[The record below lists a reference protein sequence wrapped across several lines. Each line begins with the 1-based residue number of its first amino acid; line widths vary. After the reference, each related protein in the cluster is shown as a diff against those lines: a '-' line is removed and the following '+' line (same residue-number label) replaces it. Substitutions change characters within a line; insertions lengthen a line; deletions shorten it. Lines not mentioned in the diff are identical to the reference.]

1 VHGRDTGSP
10 KKQKLIMGQIIR
22 DDIQFLRGL
31 SVILIFL
38 FHLDQNVFKYFYVGV
53 DIFFLIS
60 GFVITS
66 SIFNNIKFKNDFY
79 FFDFLLKRIKR
90 IFPNLI
96 FFLII
101 FNIIYFLFIEI
112 NDGIFFEIIIS
123 SLSTILGISNF
134 YYILNPNLGYFG
146 ETTKWLNHTWSLS
159 VELQFYLFYGIF
171 IFLLSNIKKFFK
183 IKKIIIYFLISFS
196 IISLYFFLFSTG
208 KYLSNYFFSLSRF
221 WEFFLG
227 ALIYLISF
235 NRLKNLVK
243 IKFIYFIFYFLIFL
257 FMVNFFPYNLNYKI
271 VIISVVLIICFC
283 MIFNSYRKVFLVNDF
298 FKFYG
303 NISYSFFLWH
313 MPIISLT
320 KLIINSNAIIFF
332 VSFLCTTLISLIT
345 YNLIELPLNRKTR
358 FDFLFKNIIKF
369 ITFLFATLLI
379 LFLFNHKLAYDLRD
393 GLYKNLIKIYPKHS
407 NKKLANNNLND
418 IWVLQYDK
426 CNNKNE
432 SFSWSTGTNCI
443 IENTSESLFYILGNS
458 YGDHLVPSIIDIIDK
473 PSIYK
478 ARFDN
483 CYVNADQN
491 CNKNNLKITLNKF
504 TKISQDYKKNF
515 LFISLNTEDIL
526 YKELSKVLEFLPRD
540 TTVIYIYPHPTVGVF
555 SNNENLKNY
564 KLKKQKNFV
573 IFRKLSQ
580 NFNFFIFDTHAYLCP
595 KDTCDLIEYNEYFTD
610 GAHFKYSTSKYL
622 SRIIKIFFNELP

>member
-1 VHGRDTGSP
+1 
-10 KKQKLIMGQIIR
+10 MGQIIR

-38 FHLDQNVFKYFYVGV
+38 FHLDQNVFQYFYVGV

-66 SIFNNIKFKNDFY
+66 SIFNHIKFKNDFY

-101 FNIIYFLFIEI
+101 FNIIYFLFLEI

-146 ETTKWLNHTWSLS
+146 DTVKWLNHTWSLS
-159 VELQFYLFYGIF
+159 VELQFYLFYGIL

-183 IKKIIIYFLISFS
+183 IKKIIIYFLITFS
-196 IISLYFFLFSTG
+196 AVSLYFFLFSTG

-243 IKFIYFIFYFLIFL
+243 INFTYFIFYFLIFL
-257 FMVNFFPYNLNYKI
+257 VMVNFLPYNLNYKI

-283 MIFNSYRKVFLVNDF
+283 MIFNSYRKIFLVNDF

-320 KLIINSNAIIFF
+320 KLIATSNVIIFF
-332 VSFLCTTLISLIT
+332 SSFLCTTLISYTT

-358 FDFLFKNIIKF
+358 FDFLLKNIVKF
-369 ITFLFATLLI
+369 ITLLVTTLLI
-379 LFLFNHKLAYDLRD
+379 LFLFNYKLAYVLRD
-393 GLYKNLIKIYPKHS
+393 GLYKNLIKIYPKYS
-407 NKKLANNNLND
+407 NNKLTNSNHND
-418 IWVLQYDK
+418 IWVLQYDE

-443 IENTSESLFYILGNS
+443 IENNSKSLFYILGNS
-458 YGDHLVPSIIDIIDK
+458 YGDHLVPSTMDIIDS

-478 ARFDN
+478 ARFEN
-483 CYVNADQN
+483 CYVNVEQN
-491 CNKNNLKITLNKF
+491 CNKNNLDITLNRF
-504 TKISQDYKKNF
+504 IKISQDYNRKF
-515 LFISLNTEDIL
+515 LFISLNTEDIFF
-526 YKELSKVLEFLPRD
+526 KKLSKILEFLPSD
-540 TTVIYIYPHPTVGVF
+540 TIVIYIYPHPTVNII
-555 SNNENLKNY
+555 SNNENLIKY
-564 KLKKQKNFV
+564 KSDKQKNFLT
-573 IFRKLSQ
+573 FKKLSQ
-580 NFNFFIFDTHAYLCP
+580 NFNLFIFDTYTYLCP
-595 KDTCDLIEYNEYFTD
+595 KYKCDLDEYNNYFTD
-610 GAHFKYSTSKYL
+610 GAHFKHTTSKYL
-622 SRIIKIFFNELP
+622 RLSIKNFFNELP

>member
-1 VHGRDTGSP
+1 
-10 KKQKLIMGQIIR
+10 
-22 DDIQFLRGL
+22 
-31 SVILIFL
+31 
-38 FHLDQNVFKYFYVGV
+38 
-53 DIFFLIS
+53 LIS

-66 SIFNNIKFKNDFY
+66 SIFNHIKFKNDFY

-101 FNIIYFLFIEI
+101 FNIIYFLFLEI

-146 ETTKWLNHTWSLS
+146 DTVKWLNHTWSLS
-159 VELQFYLFYGIF
+159 VELQFYLFYGIL

-183 IKKIIIYFLISFS
+183 IKKIIIYFLITFS
-196 IISLYFFLFSTG
+196 AVSLYFFLFSNG

-243 IKFIYFIFYFLIFL
+243 INFTYFIFYFLIFL
-257 FMVNFFPYNLNYKI
+257 VMVNFLPYNLNYKI

-283 MIFNSYRKVFLVNDF
+283 MIFNSYRKVFLINDF

-320 KLIINSNAIIFF
+320 KLIATSNVIIFF
-332 VSFLCTTLISLIT
+332 SSFLCTTLISYTT

-358 FDFLFKNIIKF
+358 FDFLLKNIVKF
-369 ITFLFATLLI
+369 ITLLVTTLLI
-379 LFLFNHKLAYDLRD
+379 LFLFNYKLAYVLRD
-393 GLYKNLIKIYPKHS
+393 GLYKNLIKIYPKYS
-407 NKKLANNNLND
+407 NNKLTNSNHND
-418 IWVLQYDK
+418 IWVLQYDE

-443 IENTSESLFYILGNS
+443 IENNSESLFYILGNS
-458 YGDHLVPSIIDIIDK
+458 YGDHLVPSTMDIIDS

-478 ARFDN
+478 ARFEN
-483 CYVNADQN
+483 CYVNVEQN
-491 CNKNNLKITLNKF
+491 CNKNNLDITLNRF
-504 TKISQDYKKNF
+504 IKISQDYNRKF
-515 LFISLNTEDIL
+515 LFISLNTEDIFF
-526 YKELSKVLEFLPRD
+526 KKLSKILEFLPSD
-540 TTVIYIYPHPTVGVF
+540 TIVIYIYPHPTVNII
-555 SNNENLKNY
+555 SNNENLIKY
-564 KLKKQKNFV
+564 KSDKQKNFLT
-573 IFRKLSQ
+573 FKKLSQ
-580 NFNFFIFDTHAYLCP
+580 NFNLFIFDTYTYLCP
-595 KDTCDLIEYNEYFTD
+595 KYKCDLDEYNNYFTD
-610 GAHFKYSTSKYL
+610 GAHFKHTTSKYL
-622 SRIIKIFFNELP
+622 RISIKNFFNELP

>member
-1 VHGRDTGSP
+1 
-10 KKQKLIMGQIIR
+10 MGQIIR

-38 FHLDQNVFKYFYVGV
+38 FHLDQNVFQYFYVGV

-66 SIFNNIKFKNDFY
+66 SIFNHIKFKNYFY

-101 FNIIYFLFIEI
+101 FNIIYFLFLEI

-146 ETTKWLNHTWSLS
+146 DTVKWLNHTWSLS
-159 VELQFYLFYGIF
+159 VELQFYLFYGIL
-171 IFLLSNIKKFFK
+171 IFLLSNTKKFFK
-183 IKKIIIYFLISFS
+183 IKKIIIYFLITFS
-196 IISLYFFLFSTG
+196 AVSLYFFLFSTG

-243 IKFIYFIFYFLIFL
+243 INFTYFIFYFLIFL
-257 FMVNFFPYNLNYKI
+257 VMVNFLPYNLNYKI

-283 MIFNSYRKVFLVNDF
+283 MIFNSYRKVFLINDF

-320 KLIINSNAIIFF
+320 KLIATSNVIIFF
-332 VSFLCTTLISLIT
+332 SSFLCTTLISYTT

-358 FDFLFKNIIKF
+358 FDFLLKNIVKF
-369 ITFLFATLLI
+369 ITLLVTTLLI
-379 LFLFNHKLAYDLRD
+379 LFLFNYKLAYVLRD
-393 GLYKNLIKIYPKHS
+393 GLYKNLIKIYPKYS
-407 NKKLANNNLND
+407 NNKLTNSIQND
-418 IWVLQYDK
+418 IWVLQYDE

-443 IENTSESLFYILGNS
+443 IENNSESLFYILGNS
-458 YGDHLVPSIIDIIDK
+458 YGDHLVPSTMDIIDS

-478 ARFDN
+478 ARFEN
-483 CYVNADQN
+483 CYVNVEQN
-491 CNKNNLKITLNKF
+491 CNKNNLDITLNRF
-504 TKISQDYKKNF
+504 IKISQDYNRKF
-515 LFISLNTEDIL
+515 LFISLNTEDIFF
-526 YKELSKVLEFLPRD
+526 KKLSKILEFLPSD
-540 TTVIYIYPHPTVGVF
+540 TIVIYIYPHPTVNII
-555 SNNENLKNY
+555 SNNENLIKY
-564 KLKKQKNFV
+564 KSDKQKNFLT
-573 IFRKLSQ
+573 FKKLSQ
-580 NFNFFIFDTHAYLCP
+580 NFNLFIFDTYTYLCP
-595 KDTCDLIEYNEYFTD
+595 KYKCDLDEYNNYFTD
-610 GAHFKYSTSKYL
+610 GAHFKHTTSKYL
-622 SRIIKIFFNELP
+622 RISIKNFFNELP

>member
-1 VHGRDTGSP
+1 
-10 KKQKLIMGQIIR
+10 MGQIIR

-38 FHLDQNVFKYFYVGV
+38 FHLDQNVFQYFYVGV

-66 SIFNNIKFKNDFY
+66 SIFNHIKFKNDFY

-101 FNIIYFLFIEI
+101 FNIIYFLFLEI

-146 ETTKWLNHTWSLS
+146 DTVKWLNHTWSLS
-159 VELQFYLFYGIF
+159 VELQFYLFYGIL

-183 IKKIIIYFLISFS
+183 IKKIIIYFLITFS
-196 IISLYFFLFSTG
+196 AVSLYFFLFSTG

-243 IKFIYFIFYFLIFL
+243 INFTYFIFYFLIFL
-257 FMVNFFPYNLNYKI
+257 VMVNFLPYNLNYKI

-283 MIFNSYRKVFLVNDF
+283 MIFNSYRKVFLINDF

-320 KLIINSNAIIFF
+320 KLIATSNVINFF
-332 VSFLCTTLISLIT
+332 SSFLCTTLISYTT

-358 FDFLFKNIIKF
+358 FDFLLKNIVKF
-369 ITFLFATLLI
+369 ITLLVTTLLI
-379 LFLFNHKLAYDLRD
+379 LFLFNYKLAYVLRD
-393 GLYKNLIKIYPKHS
+393 GLYKNLIKIYPKYS
-407 NKKLANNNLND
+407 NNKLTNSNHND
-418 IWVLQYDK
+418 IWVLQYDE

-443 IENTSESLFYILGNS
+443 IENNSKSLFYILGNS
-458 YGDHLVPSIIDIIDK
+458 YGDHLVPSTMDIIDS

-478 ARFDN
+478 ARFEN
-483 CYVNADQN
+483 CYVNVEQN
-491 CNKNNLKITLNKF
+491 CNKNNLDITLNRF
-504 TKISQDYKKNF
+504 IKISQDYNRKF
-515 LFISLNTEDIL
+515 LFISLNTEDIFF
-526 YKELSKVLEFLPRD
+526 KKLSKILEFLPSD
-540 TTVIYIYPHPTVGVF
+540 TIVIYIYPHPTVNII
-555 SNNENLKNY
+555 SNNENLIKY
-564 KLKKQKNFV
+564 KSDKQKNFLT
-573 IFRKLSQ
+573 FKKLSQ
-580 NFNFFIFDTHAYLCP
+580 NFNLFIFDTYTYLCP
-595 KDTCDLIEYNEYFTD
+595 KYKCDLEEYNNYFTD
-610 GAHFKYSTSKYL
+610 GAHFKHTTSKYL
-622 SRIIKIFFNELP
+622 RLSIKNFFNELP

>member
-1 VHGRDTGSP
+1 
-10 KKQKLIMGQIIR
+10 MGQIIR

-38 FHLDQNVFKYFYVGV
+38 FHLDQNVFQYFYVGV

-66 SIFNNIKFKNDFY
+66 SIFNHIKFKNDFY

-101 FNIIYFLFIEI
+101 FNIIYFLFLEI

-146 ETTKWLNHTWSLS
+146 DTVKWLNHTWSLS
-159 VELQFYLFYGIF
+159 VELQFYLFYGIL
-171 IFLLSNIKKFFK
+171 IFLLSNTKKFFK
-183 IKKIIIYFLISFS
+183 IKKIIIYFLITFS
-196 IISLYFFLFSTG
+196 AVSLYFFLFSTG

-243 IKFIYFIFYFLIFL
+243 INFIYFIFYFLIFL
-257 FMVNFFPYNLNYKI
+257 VMVNFLPYNLNYKI

-283 MIFNSYRKVFLVNDF
+283 MIFNSYRKVFLINDF

-320 KLIINSNAIIFF
+320 KLIATSNVIIFF
-332 VSFLCTTLISLIT
+332 SSFLCTTLISYTT

-358 FDFLFKNIIKF
+358 FDFLLKNIVKF
-369 ITFLFATLLI
+369 ITLLVTTLLI
-379 LFLFNHKLAYDLRD
+379 LFLFNYKLAYVLRD
-393 GLYKNLIKIYPKHS
+393 GLYKNLIKIYPKYS
-407 NKKLANNNLND
+407 NNKLTNSIQND
-418 IWVLQYDK
+418 IWVLQYDE

-443 IENTSESLFYILGNS
+443 IENNSESLFYILGNS
-458 YGDHLVPSIIDIIDK
+458 YGDHLVPSTMDIIDS

-478 ARFDN
+478 ARFEN
-483 CYVNADQN
+483 CYVNLEQN
-491 CNKNNLKITLNKF
+491 CNKNNLDITLNRF
-504 TKISQDYKKNF
+504 IKISQDYNRKF
-515 LFISLNTEDIL
+515 LFISLNTEDIFFKKL
-526 YKELSKVLEFLPRD
+526 FKILEFLPSD
-540 TTVIYIYPHPTVGVF
+540 TIVIYIYPHPTVNII
-555 SNNENLKNY
+555 SNNENLIKY
-564 KLKKQKNFV
+564 KSDKQKNFLT
-573 IFRKLSQ
+573 FKKLSQ
-580 NFNFFIFDTHAYLCP
+580 NFNLFIFDTYAYLCP
-595 KDTCDLIEYNEYFTD
+595 KYKCDLDEYNNYFTD
-610 GAHFKYSTSKYL
+610 GAHFKHTTSKYL
-622 SRIIKIFFNELP
+622 RLSIKNFFNELP

>member
-1 VHGRDTGSP
+1 
-10 KKQKLIMGQIIR
+10 MGQIIR

-38 FHLDQNVFKYFYVGV
+38 FHLDQNVFQYFYVGV

-66 SIFNNIKFKNDFY
+66 SIFNHIKFKNDFY

-101 FNIIYFLFIEI
+101 FNIIYFLFLEI

-146 ETTKWLNHTWSLS
+146 DTVKWLNHTWSLS
-159 VELQFYLFYGIF
+159 VELQFYLFYGIL
-171 IFLLSNIKKFFK
+171 IFLLSNTKKFFK
-183 IKKIIIYFLISFS
+183 IKKIIIYFLITFS
-196 IISLYFFLFSTG
+196 AVSLYFFLFSTG
-208 KYLSNYFFSLSRF
+208 KLFSYYFFSLSRF

-243 IKFIYFIFYFLIFL
+243 INFIYFIFYFLIFL
-257 FMVNFFPYNLNYKI
+257 VMVNFLPYNLNYKI

-283 MIFNSYRKVFLVNDF
+283 MIFNSYRKVFLINDF

-320 KLIINSNAIIFF
+320 KLIATSNVIIFF
-332 VSFLCTTLISLIT
+332 SSFLCTTLISYTT

-358 FDFLFKNIIKF
+358 FDFLLKNIVKF
-369 ITFLFATLLI
+369 ITLLVTTLLI
-379 LFLFNHKLAYDLRD
+379 LFLFNYKLAYVLRD
-393 GLYKNLIKIYPKHS
+393 GLYKNLIKIYPKYS
-407 NKKLANNNLND
+407 NNKLTNSNQND
-418 IWVLQYDK
+418 IWVLQYDE

-443 IENTSESLFYILGNS
+443 IENNSESLFYILGNS
-458 YGDHLVPSIIDIIDK
+458 YGDHLVPSTMDIIDS

-478 ARFDN
+478 ARFEN
-483 CYVNADQN
+483 CYVNVEQN
-491 CNKNNLKITLNKF
+491 CNKNNLDITLNRF
-504 TKISQDYKKNF
+504 IKISQDYNRKF
-515 LFISLNTEDIL
+515 LFISLNTEDIFF
-526 YKELSKVLEFLPRD
+526 KKLSKILEFLPSD
-540 TTVIYIYPHPTVGVF
+540 TIVIYIYPHPTVNII
-555 SNNENLKNY
+555 SNNENLIKY
-564 KLKKQKNFV
+564 KSDKQKNFLT
-573 IFRKLSQ
+573 FKKLSQ
-580 NFNFFIFDTHAYLCP
+580 NFNLFIFDTYTYLCP
-595 KDTCDLIEYNEYFTD
+595 KYKCDLDEYNNYFTD
-610 GAHFKYSTSKYL
+610 GAHFKHTTSKYL
-622 SRIIKIFFNELP
+622 RLSIKNFFNELP

>member
-1 VHGRDTGSP
+1 
-10 KKQKLIMGQIIR
+10 MGQIIR

-38 FHLDQNVFKYFYVGV
+38 FHLDQNVFQYFYVGV

-66 SIFNNIKFKNDFY
+66 SIFNHIKFKNDFY

-101 FNIIYFLFIEI
+101 FNIIYFLFLEI

-146 ETTKWLNHTWSLS
+146 DTVKWLNHTWSLS
-159 VELQFYLFYGIF
+159 VELQFYLFYGIL
-171 IFLLSNIKKFFK
+171 IFLLSNTKKFFK
-183 IKKIIIYFLISFS
+183 IKKIIIYFLITFS
-196 IISLYFFLFSTG
+196 AVSLYFFLFSTG

-243 IKFIYFIFYFLIFL
+243 INFIYFIFYFLIFL
-257 FMVNFFPYNLNYKI
+257 VMVNFLPYNLNYKI

-283 MIFNSYRKVFLVNDF
+283 MIFNSYRKVFLINDF

-320 KLIINSNAIIFF
+320 KLIATSNVIIFF
-332 VSFLCTTLISLIT
+332 SSFLCTTLISYTT

-358 FDFLFKNIIKF
+358 FDFLLKNIVKF
-369 ITFLFATLLI
+369 ITLLVTTLLI
-379 LFLFNHKLAYDLRD
+379 LFLFNYKLAYVLRD
-393 GLYKNLIKIYPKHS
+393 GLYKNLIKIYPKYS
-407 NKKLANNNLND
+407 NNKLTNSNHND
-418 IWVLQYDK
+418 IWVLQYDE

-443 IENTSESLFYILGNS
+443 IENNSESLFYILGNS
-458 YGDHLVPSIIDIIDK
+458 YGDHLVPSTMDIIDS

-478 ARFDN
+478 ARFEN
-483 CYVNADQN
+483 CYVNVEQN
-491 CNKNNLKITLNKF
+491 CNKNNLDITLNRF
-504 TKISQDYKKNF
+504 IKISQDYNRKF
-515 LFISLNTEDIL
+515 LFISLNTEDIFF
-526 YKELSKVLEFLPRD
+526 KKLSKILEFLPSD
-540 TTVIYIYPHPTVGVF
+540 TIVIYIYPHPTVNII
-555 SNNENLKNY
+555 SNNENLIKY
-564 KLKKQKNFV
+564 KSDKQKNFLT
-573 IFRKLSQ
+573 FKKLSQ
-580 NFNFFIFDTHAYLCP
+580 NFNLFIFDTYTYLCP
-595 KDTCDLIEYNEYFTD
+595 KYKCDLDEYNNYFTD
-610 GAHFKYSTSKYL
+610 GAHFKHTTSKYL
-622 SRIIKIFFNELP
+622 RLSIKNFFNELP

>member
-1 VHGRDTGSP
+1 
-10 KKQKLIMGQIIR
+10 MGQIIR

-38 FHLDQNVFKYFYVGV
+38 FHLDQNVFQYFYVGV

-66 SIFNNIKFKNDFY
+66 SIFNHIKFKNDFY

-101 FNIIYFLFIEI
+101 FNIIYFLFLEI

-123 SLSTILGISNF
+123 SLSTILGISNL

-146 ETTKWLNHTWSLS
+146 DTVKWLNHTWSLS
-159 VELQFYLFYGIF
+159 VELQFYLFYGIL

-183 IKKIIIYFLISFS
+183 IKKIIIYFLITFS
-196 IISLYFFLFSTG
+196 AVSLYFFLFSNG

-243 IKFIYFIFYFLIFL
+243 INFTYFIFYFLIFL
-257 FMVNFFPYNLNYKI
+257 VMVNFLPYNLNYKI

-283 MIFNSYRKVFLVNDF
+283 MIFNSYRKVFLINDF

-320 KLIINSNAIIFF
+320 KLIATSNVIIFF
-332 VSFLCTTLISLIT
+332 SSFLCTTLISYTT

-358 FDFLFKNIIKF
+358 FDFLLKNIVKF
-369 ITFLFATLLI
+369 ITLLVTTLLI
-379 LFLFNHKLAYDLRD
+379 LFLFNYKLAYVLRD
-393 GLYKNLIKIYPKHS
+393 GLYKNLIKIYPKYS
-407 NKKLANNNLND
+407 NNKLTNSNHND
-418 IWVLQYDK
+418 IWVLQYDE

-443 IENTSESLFYILGNS
+443 IENNSESLFYILGNS
-458 YGDHLVPSIIDIIDK
+458 YGDHLVPSIIDIIDS

-478 ARFDN
+478 ARFEN
-483 CYVNADQN
+483 CYVNVEQN
-491 CNKNNLKITLNKF
+491 CNKNNLDITLNRF
-504 TKISQDYKKNF
+504 IKISQDYNRKF
-515 LFISLNTEDIL
+515 LFISLNTEDIFF
-526 YKELSKVLEFLPRD
+526 KKLSKILEFLPSD
-540 TTVIYIYPHPTVGVF
+540 TIVIYIYPHPTVNII
-555 SNNENLKNY
+555 SNNENLIKY
-564 KLKKQKNFV
+564 KSDKQKNFLT
-573 IFRKLSQ
+573 FKKLSQ
-580 NFNFFIFDTHAYLCP
+580 NFNLFIFDTYTYLCP
-595 KDTCDLIEYNEYFTD
+595 KYKCDLEEYNNYFTD
-610 GAHFKYSTSKYL
+610 GAHFKHTTSKYL
-622 SRIIKIFFNELP
+622 RLSIKNFFNELP